1 MGLLLFLILV
11 AIQGLIIG
19 GLARLALPGPDPMGL
34 GQTMLIGIAGAFIG
48 GLISLAIFG
57 DPNGGGFLISFAVA
71 VLIVYLIRRSRGQ
84 TIWSTRRDP
93 RQTKF

>member
-93 RQTKF
+93 RQTRF